1 MAAGILLVK
10 EAGGVASDFS
20 FNDQYLKSGNVVVG
34 NPKMHQAI
42 YKAIQPYVTD
52 QLK

>member
-1 MAAGILLVK
+1 MAAGILLVQ
-10 EAGGVASDFS
+10 EAGGVVTDFS
-20 FNDQYLKSGNVVVG
+20 FNGQYVKSGNIIIG

-42 YKAIQPYVTD
+42 YQAIEPHVTD